1 MNLSKISKCF
11 FINLNSSKDR
21 LFHFNQNIN
30 FKSIRFPAST
40 GDQDKLLKIS
50 QSEYGCFCS
59 HAKLWKLLSD
69 SPSLDNILILEDD
82 VYCVQNFINLWNSKY
97 SLDLPEGFDIVY
109 LGGNLPNNL
118 KHYHKA
124 LYGHNSS
131 FLKIRNN
138 SFFKKDKSYWHMTT
152 ESYILSK
159 GFASVL
165 YYKFLNFDFSLPLD
179 HFLSNLACE
188 ANTYHLSPLCFF
200 QNKTLQS
207 TIKRN

>member
-30 FKSIRFPAST
+30 FESTRFEASV
-40 GDQDKLLKIS
+40 GDQNKSLKIS
-50 QSEYGCFCS
+50 QSEHGCFCS

-82 VYCVQNFINLWNSKY
+82 VCCTQNFMYLWNSKY
-97 SLDLPEGFDIVY
+97 SLELPEGFDIIY
-109 LGGNLPNNL
+109 LGGGLPGNL
-118 KHYHKA
+118 KHYHKV

-131 FLKIRNN
+131 FLKVRNN

-179 HFLSNLACE
+179 HFLSNLASE
-188 ANTYHLSPLCFF
+188 ANTYHLSPLSFF